1 MATVRGGSRPTVGV
15 APAGDLVERQV
26 GHVDVDDDRLGGRR
40 GEDGADDLARPTV
53 AAVSQ
58 CWSAIISSQPW
69 PSTPNPATA
78 WLTATPL
85 MPPLRAVS
93 AAPTV
98 PEW

>member
-1 MATVRGGSRPTVGV
+1 MATVRGGSRPTV
-15 APAGDLVERQV
+15 AWRHPAISSRG
-26 GHVDVDDDRLGGRR
+26 RLGTLTLTTTGSSS
-40 GEDGADDLARPTV
+40 GAARTAATTSLATV

-58 CWSAIISSQPW
+58 RWSAIISSQPW

-85 MPPLRAVS
+85 IPPLRAVR